1 MCKRA
6 LKRNPFAGDG
16 VRERHPPRMQEE
28 LPRDACNRA
37 ELLVRAIKL
46 VSNEGKPPRSG
57 MEPNL
62 VPAGRR
68 CNGNDERDVA
78 SWVKRKG
85 RKCG

>member
-37 ELLVRAIKL
+37 ELLVRAIEL
-46 VSNEGKPPRSG
+46 VSNEG
-57 MEPNL
+57 
-62 VPAGRR
+62 
-68 CNGNDERDVA
+68 
-78 SWVKRKG
+78 
-85 RKCG
+85 